1 METFWQDVKYGVR
14 TLVKS
19 PGFALVAVLT
29 LALGIGANTAIFS
42 VTNAV
47 LFRPL
52 PYTDPDRITMVW
64 MDNRPMGMKEDIA
77 SWPNYT
83 DWRDRNRSFEHMA
96 GMRTTASNLTGVHD
110 PQRIQLAR
118 TTANFFDVMGVAP
131 AFGRTFPAGNEQPG
145 NDTVVVLSHRMWQS
159 HFGGDAGVLGKTVH
173 LDGAACE
180 VIGVMPPGFDFP
192 AESQLWRPLAPAED
206 LRQARGAFWLPVI
219 GRLMP
224 GVTLQQAQA
233 DMDAIG
239 RALEQEFPNSNT
251 GMGVNLVPLHQQMTG
266 DVRTPLLVLFAA
278 VGFVALIACANT
290 ANLLLARATL
300 RTREMAVRAAL
311 GASRMRLV
319 RQTLTESLLLGF
331 FGGMA
336 GLIVAFAALRLLVLA
351 GPANIPRAEGI
362 EIDGIVLAFT
372 AGLSLLTGLLFGLLP
387 SAQASYPALSE
398 SLKEGGRGSG
408 TLYGVRA
415 RSLLVLSEVALS
427 VILLVGAGLMLRSLW
442 HMLQVDRGF
451 RIESIHAMSLSL
463 PSQKYREAAGVRSF
477 YNRLLDDVRALPGVE
492 SASLTTGVFMEAL
505 PNSTVFTIEG
515 RPPDPPGQFIE
526 VPFDVV
532 SVGYFEILQVPPVAG
547 RVFNESDQAE
557 SLRVAVINQSMQK
570 TFWPGQDPLGK
581 RFSFDSPGPD
591 AQWIT
596 VVGVIRDL
604 RRRDDLRAAI
614 RPEIYLASAQSPQRR
629 MTLLVRS
636 AGASGAGVPAAV
648 RSVVGRIDPEQ
659 PVFGVTTLEEMQAS
673 TVTLP
678 RFTTI
683 LLGLFAGVALLLAV
697 VGLYGVLAYSVSRR
711 RHEIGIRM
719 ALGAQRADVVR
730 LVLRSGLGMTLGGL
744 AVGVI
749 GAAVLTRWM
758 ESQLFGITPTDP
770 WTFVA
775 VTATLVSVALL
786 ACYVPA
792 RTASRVDPVIAL
804 RYE

>member
-1 METFWQDVKYGVR
+1 
-14 TLVKS
+14 
-19 PGFALVAVLT
+19 
-29 LALGIGANTAIFS
+29 
-42 VTNAV
+42 
-47 LFRPL
+47 
-52 PYTDPDRITMVW
+52 
-64 MDNRPMGMKEDIA
+64 
-77 SWPNYT
+77 
-83 DWRDRNRSFEHMA
+83 
-96 GMRTTASNLTGVHD
+96 
-110 PQRIQLAR
+110 
-118 TTANFFDVMGVAP
+118 
-131 AFGRTFPAGNEQPG
+131 
-145 NDTVVVLSHRMWQS
+145 
-159 HFGGDAGVLGKTVH
+159 
-173 LDGAACE
+173 
-180 VIGVMPPGFDFP
+180 
-192 AESQLWRPLAPAED
+192 
-206 LRQARGAFWLPVI
+206 
-219 GRLMP
+219 
-224 GVTLQQAQA
+224 
-233 DMDAIG
+233 
-239 RALEQEFPNSNT
+239 
-251 GMGVNLVPLHQQMTG
+251 
-266 DVRTPLLVLFAA
+266 
-278 VGFVALIACANT
+278 GFVALIACANT

-311 GASRMRLV
+311 GATRMRLI
-319 RQTLTESLLLGF
+319 RQTLTESLLLGLS
-331 FGGMA
+331 GGIA
-336 GLIVAFAALRLLVLA
+336 GLAVAFAALRLLVLV
-351 GPANIPRAEGI
+351 GPADMPRAEGI

-372 AGLSLLTGLLFGLLP
+372 AALSLLTGLLFGLLP
-387 SAQASYPALSE
+387 SAQASHPALSE

-451 RIESIHAMSLSL
+451 QTKNTHAMSLSL
-463 PSQKYREAAGVRSF
+463 PSQKYREAADVRSF
-477 YNRLLDDVRALPGVE
+477 YSRMLEDVRALPGVE
-492 SASLTTGVFMEAL
+492 SAALTTGVFMEAL

-526 VPFDVV
+526 VPFDMV
-532 SVGYFEILQVPPVAG
+532 SVGYFETLQVAPVAG

-557 SLRVAVINQSMQK
+557 SLRVAVINHSMQE

-581 RFSFDSPGPD
+581 RFSFDNPGPD

-614 RPEIYLASAQSPQRR
+614 RPEIYLAYAQNPQRR

-636 AGASGAGVPAAV
+636 AGANGAGVPAAV
-648 RSVVGRIDPEQ
+648 RSIVSRIDPEQ
-659 PVFGVTTLEEMQAS
+659 PVFGVTTLAEMQAR

-678 RFTTI
+678 RFTAI

-719 ALGAQRADVVR
+719 ALGAQRAHVVR

-744 AVGVI
+744 VVGVI
-749 GAAVLTRWM
+749 GAAILTRWM

-775 VTATLVSVALL
+775 VAATLVSVALL

-792 RTASRVDPVIAL
+792 RTASRVDPVTAL
-804 RYE
+804 HYE

>member
-1 METFWQDVKYGVR
+1 MERFWQDVKYGAR
-14 TLVKS
+14 MLAKS
-19 PGFALVAVLT
+19 PGFSVVAVLT

-52 PYTDPDRITMVW
+52 PYAEPDRITLVW
-64 MDNRPMGMKEDIA
+64 MDNRPMGMKEDIT

-96 GMRTTASNLTGVHD
+96 GVRSGASNLTGVHE

-118 TTANFFDVMGVAP
+118 TTANFFDVMGMVP
-131 AFGRTFPAGNEQPG
+131 AFGRAFSAENEQPG
-145 NDTVVVLSHRMWQS
+145 SDNVVVLSYGMWQS
-159 HFGGDAGVLGKTVH
+159 HFGGDTNALGKTVH

-180 VIGVMPPGFDFP
+180 IIGVMPAGFAFP
-192 AESQLWRPLAPAED
+192 ADAQLWRPLAPAEN
-206 LRQARGAFWLPVI
+206 LRQSRGAFWLPVI
-219 GRLMP
+219 GRLKP
-224 GVTLQQAQA
+224 GVSVAQAQA

-239 RALEQEFPNSNT
+239 RVLEQEFPNTNS

-311 GASRMRLV
+311 GATRMRLI
-319 RQTLTESLLLGF
+319 RQTLTESLLLGLS
-331 FGGMA
+331 GGIA
-336 GLIVAFAALRLLVLA
+336 GLAVAFAALRLLMLV
-351 GPANIPRAEGI
+351 GPADMPRAEGI
-362 EIDGIVLAFT
+362 EIDGMVLAFT
-372 AGLSLLTGLLFGLLP
+372 AALSVLTGVLFGLLP
-387 SAQASYPALSE
+387 SAQASHPGLSE

-451 RIESIHAMSLSL
+451 HTDNTHAMSLSL
-463 PSQKYREAAGVRSF
+463 PSQKYREAADVRSF
-477 YNRLLDDVRALPGVE
+477 YGRMLEDVRALPGVE
-492 SASLTTGVFMEAL
+492 SAALTTGVFMEAL

-526 VPFDVV
+526 VPFDMV
-532 SVGYFEILQVPPVAG
+532 SVGYFETLQVAPVAG

-557 SLRVAVINQSMQK
+557 SLRVAMINQSMQE

-581 RFSFDSPGPD
+581 RFSFDNPGPD
-591 AQWIT
+591 ARWIT

-614 RPEIYLASAQSPQRR
+614 RPEIYLAHAQSPQRR

-636 AGASGAGVPAAV
+636 AGANGAGVPAAV
-648 RSVVGRIDPEQ
+648 RSIVGRIDPEQ
-659 PVFGVTTLEEMQAS
+659 PLFGVTTLAEMQAR

-678 RFTTI
+678 RFTAI

-744 AVGVI
+744 ALGVI
-749 GAAVLTRWM
+749 GAAILTRWM

-770 WTFVA
+770 WTFVMVA
-775 VTATLVSVALL
+775 ATFVSVALL

>member
-1 METFWQDVKYGVR
+1 MERFWQDVKYGAR
-14 TLVKS
+14 TLMKS
-19 PGFALVAVLT
+19 PGFTLVAVLT

-52 PYTDPDRITMVW
+52 PYAEPDRITLVW
-64 MDNRPMGMKEDIA
+64 MDNRPMGMKEDIT

-96 GMRTTASNLTGVHD
+96 GVRSGASNLTGVHE

-118 TTANFFDVMGVAP
+118 TTANFFDVMGMTPV
-131 AFGRTFPAGNEQPG
+131 FGRAFSAENEQPG
-145 NDTVVVLSHRMWQS
+145 SDNVVVLSYGMWQS
-159 HFGGDAGVLGKTVH
+159 HFGGDASVLGKTVH
-173 LDGAACE
+173 LDSAACE
-180 VIGVMPPGFDFP
+180 IIGVMPAGFAFP
-192 AESQLWRPLAPAED
+192 ADAQLWRPLAPAQN
-206 LRQARGAFWLPVI
+206 LRQSRGAFWLPVI
-219 GRLMP
+219 GRLKP
-224 GVTLQQAQA
+224 GVSVAQAQA

-239 RALEQEFPNSNT
+239 RALEQEFPNTNS
-251 GMGVNLVPLHQQMTG
+251 GMGVNLVPLHEQMTG
-266 DVRTPLLVLFAA
+266 DVRTPLLLLFAA

-311 GASRMRLV
+311 GATRMRLI
-319 RQTLTESLLLGF
+319 RQTLTESLLLGLS
-331 FGGMA
+331 GGIA
-336 GLIVAFAALRLLVLA
+336 GLAVAFAALRLLVLV
-351 GPANIPRAEGI
+351 GPADMPRAEGI
-362 EIDGIVLAFT
+362 EIDGMVLAFT
-372 AGLSLLTGLLFGLLP
+372 AALSVLTGVLFGLLP
-387 SAQASYPALSE
+387 SAQASHPALSE

-451 RIESIHAMSLSL
+451 HTENIHAMSLSL
-463 PSQKYREAAGVRSF
+463 PSQKYREAADVRSF
-477 YNRLLDDVRALPGVE
+477 YHRMLDDVRALPGVE
-492 SASLTTGVFMEAL
+492 SAALTTGVFMEAL

-526 VPFDVV
+526 VPFDMV
-532 SVGYFEILQVPPVAG
+532 SVGYFETLQVAPVAG

-557 SLRVAVINQSMQK
+557 SLRVAVINQSMQE

-581 RFSFDSPGPD
+581 RFSFDNPGPD

-614 RPEIYLASAQSPQRR
+614 RPEIYLAYAQNPQRR

-636 AGASGAGVPAAV
+636 AGANGAGVPAAV
-648 RSVVGRIDPEQ
+648 RSIVSRIDPEQ
-659 PVFGVTTLEEMQAS
+659 PVFGVTTLAEMQARM
-673 TVTLP
+673 VTLP
-678 RFTTI
+678 RFTAI

-744 AVGVI
+744 VLGVI
-749 GAAVLTRWM
+749 GAAILTRWM
-758 ESQLFGITPTDP
+758 ESQLFGVTPTDA
-770 WTFVA
+770 WTFVMVA
-775 VTATLVSVALL
+775 ATLVSVALL

-792 RTASRVDPVIAL
+792 RAASRVDPVIAL